1 MSSAVEDISYNP
13 PLVENY
19 SALASPT
26 TFQYQQAFSV
36 PQTPGGALSVRSG
49 MSNGPDLMPLNELVG
64 SMKGA
69 LDHLGGVFDS
79 LGEHTARVASLAPAM
94 QAAHQIKQLKRQLAV
109 QDSRQ
114 EERVQNLKVLLRDV
128 IKAQI
133 GDHLRYHI
141 HLIIQERVQKE
152 VARRVE
158 EELNKQFP
166 PKLRD
171 QLNRH
176 KNQLEGVKRSLWDE
190 EARRHNALLKDHHLD
205 DPMAPLMMDN
215 GGISTIFPK
224 TLRDLFS
231 TNAEEAKQLA
241 MEYNLPYVEG
251 VHSEREDNLNL
262 IMHHFGTQ
270 FHVEPPP
277 PRETFRPLQFA
288 M

>member
-1 MSSAVEDISYNP
+1 MSATDDVGFQPPVVETFSS
-13 PLVENY
+13 V
-19 SALASPT
+19 ASPT
-26 TFQYQQAFSV
+26 TFRYQQAFSA

-141 HLIIQERVQKE
+141 HLIIQERVQQE

-158 EELNKQFP
+158 DQLNKQFP

-190 EARRHNALLKDHHLD
+190 NARRQNSLLKDHQLEE
-205 DPMAPLMMDN
+205 PLSPLMMEN

-241 MEYNLPYVEG
+241 MEYDLPFVEG
-251 VHSEREDNLNL
+251 VHGEREENLNL

-277 PRETFRPLQFA
+277 PREPYKPLQFSS
-288 M
+288 